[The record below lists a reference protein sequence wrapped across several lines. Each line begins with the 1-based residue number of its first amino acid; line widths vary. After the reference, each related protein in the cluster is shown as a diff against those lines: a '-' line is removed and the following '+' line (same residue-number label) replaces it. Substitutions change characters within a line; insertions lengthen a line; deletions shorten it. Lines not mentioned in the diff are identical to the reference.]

1 MSGPSEGR
9 VSGPSDGRV
18 TAPRIRA
25 ILAEDEAPARES
37 LREYL
42 AAIPG
47 IEIVGEAVDGKSAL
61 ALADERR
68 PDLLFL
74 DVRLPEL
81 SGLEVARRIRHPAE
95 IVFTTAYDRFAV
107 AAFELGALDYL
118 VKPFGRERLAAAVA
132 RVRARLGQMAV
143 AARDAARLGTA
154 AGDRAGNP
162 IAAGERARDS
172 LAPGSLARL
181 FARHGDRIVPIAVAG
196 IRRIQAQGD
205 YAEVHAAEG
214 VYLIHV
220 TLAELAARLDPA
232 QFRQV
237 HRSHIVNLD
246 AVAHMRPYDDRRL
259 AITLHDGSVVVA
271 SRGASE
277 ELRRQAR

>member
-1 MSGPSEGR
+1 MSGPPESR
-9 VSGPSDGRV
+9 PS
-18 TAPRIRA
+18 APRIRA

-42 AAIPG
+42 TAIPG

-132 RVRARLGQMAV
+132 RVRARLGTV
-143 AARDAARLGTA
+143 TGE
-154 AGDRAGNP
+154 RAGNRV
-162 IAAGERARDS
+162 AAGERARDS

-232 QFRQV
+232 RFRQV

>member
-1 MSGPSEGR
+1 
-9 VSGPSDGRV
+9 V
-18 TAPRIRA
+18 
-25 ILAEDEAPARES
+25 AEDEAPARDS

-42 AAIPG
+42 GATPG

-61 ALADERR
+61 ALAEERR

-118 VKPFGRERLAAAVA
+118 VKPFGRERLAAAVT
-132 RVRARLGQMAV
+132 RVRRRMEERAQTTV
-143 AARDAARLGTA
+143 A
-154 AGDRAGNP
+154 AGD
-162 IAAGERARDS
+162 RARDS

-181 FARHGDRIVPIAVAG
+181 FARHGDRIVPIAAGG

-214 VYLIHV
+214 VFLIHV

-232 QFRQV
+232 RFRQV

-246 AVAHMRPYDDRRL
+246 AVAHMKPYDDRRL

-271 SRGASE
+271 SRNASE